1 MAGIGDQG
9 DRIRQKAKAALDH
22 HENQIEAHRDGHSG
36 IDALS
41 GDAMS
46 MAMPAMIMLMPAMV
60 LPAMVM
66 VMVML
71 MLMVMAWRL
80 PAVIVLFHA
89 PHLTLIGP

>member
-1 MAGIGDQG
+1 
-9 DRIRQKAKAALDH
+9 
-22 HENQIEAHRDGHSG
+22 
-36 IDALS
+36 
-41 GDAMS
+41 MS

-71 MLMVMAWRL
+71 MVMAWRL